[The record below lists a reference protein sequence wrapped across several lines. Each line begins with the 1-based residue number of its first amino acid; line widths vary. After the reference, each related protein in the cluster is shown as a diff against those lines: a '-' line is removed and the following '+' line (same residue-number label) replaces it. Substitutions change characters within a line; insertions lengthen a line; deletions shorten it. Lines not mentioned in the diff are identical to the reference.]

1 MLYAILCYHDEGL
14 VESWTKEED
23 AAVLAKRHVT
33 VDKLRDQ
40 GKLGPV
46 IRLMPTTAAT
56 SVRNGREQLVLDGP
70 FAETK
75 EQLLGLYIVDCDSL
89 DEVLETVRTMGQGE
103 SGTFEVRP
111 LKLMWPDSRPTER
124 QTKSAS

>member
-23 AAVLAKRHVT
+23 AAVLAKRHVA
-33 VDKLRDQ
+33 VNKLRDQ

-46 IRLMPTTAAT
+46 VRLMPTTAAT
-56 SVRNGREQLVLDGP
+56 SIRNGKEQLVLDGP

-75 EQLLGLYIVDCDSL
+75 EQLLGLYIVDCESL
-89 DEVLETVRTMGQGE
+89 DEVLEAARIMGQGE
-103 SGTFEVRP
+103 SGTFEIRP
-111 LKLMWPDSRPTER
+111 LKLMWPDSRPEDR
-124 QTKSAS
+124 RKSAQS

>member
-89 DEVLETVRTMGQGE
+89 DEVLEAVRAMGQGE